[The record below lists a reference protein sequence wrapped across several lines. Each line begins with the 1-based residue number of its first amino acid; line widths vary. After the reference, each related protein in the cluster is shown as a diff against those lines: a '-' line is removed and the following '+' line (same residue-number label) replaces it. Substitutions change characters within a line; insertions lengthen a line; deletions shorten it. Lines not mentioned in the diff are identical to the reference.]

1 MLLSYGI
8 VPVWRLKY
16 NEKCIE
22 IETMY
27 LFHILGNKLNL
38 YGICNDPQHALK
50 M

>member
-16 NEKCIE
+16 IEKCIE

-27 LFHILGNKLNL
+27 LFHILSNKLNL
-38 YGICNDPQHALK
+38 QYMESAMILS
-50 M
+50 ML